1 MELLTNIVIG
11 LVAALHLYFLWFE
24 MFAWETTGRKIFR
37 QMPAEMFPKT
47 KALAANQGLYNG
59 FLVAGLVW
67 SLVISDP
74 VWADK
79 VALFFLTCVLIAG
92 IFGAIT
98 ASKKIFYVQGLPAL
112 VGIVL
117 IAQVVV
123 SIVAPFI
130 GNSPTGD
137 ALEYWMYLITA
148 LLMVPAALIWSLI
161 ERVTISNV
169 VLGVVGFS
177 IAVMVVRMHQ
187 IWFVNGA

>member
-1 MELLTNIVIG
+1 MDLLTNIIIG

-37 QMPAEMFPKT
+37 QMPAELFPKT

-59 FLVAGLVW
+59 FLVAGLIW

-79 VALFFLTCVLIAG
+79 VALFFLACVLVAG
-92 IFGAIT
+92 VYGAIT

-117 IAQVVV
+117 IL
-123 SIVAPFI
+123 I
-130 GNSPTGD
+130 G
-137 ALEYWMYLITA
+137 
-148 LLMVPAALIWSLI
+148 
-161 ERVTISNV
+161 
-169 VLGVVGFS
+169 
-177 IAVMVVRMHQ
+177 
-187 IWFVNGA
+187 